1 VQESA
6 RRQIAAASGGWPAA
20 QAGWTVVLLGAG
32 DRDSAE
38 RFAASLKDSGVEG
51 GVISPEQRPDLGSL
65 WLVFSGV
72 QSTQADALA
81 HATELRPRYPGAF
94 TRFVPQGPTASARTR
109 PSRSLAAKAPTS
121 AAPAQPP
128 PG

>member
-1 VQESA
+1 MGQRAVQDSA
-6 RRQIAAASGGWPAA
+6 RRQIAAAAGGWPAT

-32 DRDSAE
+32 DRDSAA
-38 RFAASLKDSGVEG
+38 RFAASLKDSGVEA

-72 QSTQADALA
+72 QADQAGAQTHVA
-81 HATELRPRYPGAF
+81 ELRARYPGAF
-94 TRFVPQGPTASARTR
+94 SRFIPA
-109 PSRSLAAKAPTS
+109 APTS
-121 AAPAQPP
+121 GAPAQPP